1 MNENENK
8 YLSLKAA
15 AELYGYT
22 RDHLGLMIR
31 RGKLSGRKLGNYYVV
46 TNEWMLQYI
55 KNFADPGHPASK
67 NKMSNRFLTE
77 ALAFNEKTKKT
88 IISSIQKEFSTK
100 KTYKKESENSLEKE
114 LRDEL
119 SILSMSK
126 KYPKEIENI
135 NYIGIAQKLGT
146 TQNIESKLVIDHPY
160 IILPIRKMNTNEIE
174 DILNR
179 TINQEVKKDA
189 A

>member
-1 MNENENK
+1 MNEKENK

-31 RGKLSGRKLGNYYVV
+31 QGKLNGMKLGSYYVV

-55 KNFADPGHPASK
+55 KNFADPSHSTSK

-77 ALAFNEKTKKT
+77 ALAAAQNLKNPNISNSIPLNEEHKNDLERKLSEELSLLSIIKKDPEE
-88 IISSIQKEFSTK
+88 I
-100 KTYKKESENSLEKE
+100 KKETYIDTVKK
-114 LRDEL
+114 L
-119 SILSMSK
+119 SNF
-126 KYPKEIENI
+126 ED
-135 NYIGIAQKLGT
+135 
-146 TQNIESKLVIDHPY
+146 SKLKLVNEHTY
-160 IILPIRKMNTNEIE
+160 VILPIRKMNSNEVE

-179 TINQEVKKDA
+179 TPLNKEIKKDY
-189 A
+189 